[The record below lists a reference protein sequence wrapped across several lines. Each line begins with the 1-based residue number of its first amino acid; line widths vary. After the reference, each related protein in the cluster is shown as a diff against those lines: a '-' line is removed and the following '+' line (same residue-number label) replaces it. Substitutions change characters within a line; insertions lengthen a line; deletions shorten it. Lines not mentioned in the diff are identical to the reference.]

1 MRHRMSAVL
10 ENPPEIEPVFDL
22 ELEVAEKA
30 VAQPD
35 DTGSYTVHSTL
46 EELSGYSV
54 TLDSRTT
61 GGDLGTLLTAQP
73 DLPGVILLEGGKL
86 LGVISQSHY
95 YKCVSRAFGRE
106 IFQGRPATLM
116 LEETKDRPLVLSSGC
131 GIQHAVEECLSRP
144 THLVYEPF
152 VVHEKASN
160 EYRICSFQVLLL
172 ASSQIAALRNDQMA
186 QILNSMTDGLLVI
199 DRHFRIGHEYS
210 QAAAHIFE
218 RDDLDRFSLL
228 EILAPLVDAT
238 VHGQIAD
245 YLKVLFNP
253 KLIDKL
259 IKTIN
264 PAKQVTARFILPE
277 EHTKYFTLNF
287 ERVRSQ
293 GEISQ
298 VLVQVEDITQ
308 QRNLA
313 KELEK
318 QEAASEEKLQ
328 LILQILRVD
337 PPVLREFIQQFRD
350 GLVAL
355 DRLLQA
361 ESSDHLHAWINDL
374 FRTVHT
380 LKGESALLQLPLYE
394 RPLHK
399 LEDGLAAL
407 RTMAE
412 IKVEDLAL
420 ISPAVENLRQ
430 LDDNMSSAL
439 AHLDQ
444 LSPRSA
450 AATEKAVPER
460 QGPLMLATRMLEDL
474 SKRLGKPVS
483 FHTTVR
489 DEDLPADYR
498 EAITEL
504 LLHLVR
510 NAMVHGIE
518 LPAVRAAR
526 GKNAT
531 GTIQFAIKPHPDFH
545 EVIFQD
551 DGAGLDYEKIRRR
564 AAQLGRTLAT
574 PEEMHEAIFSP
585 GFSTAET
592 ITELA
597 GRGVGLDAIR
607 HTILQRGGSIHVYS
621 DEGAYCAFQILL
633 PLTAAKTGGAA

>member
-1 MRHRMSAVL
+1 MSAVL
-10 ENPPEIEPVFDL
+10 DHPREIEPVFDL
-22 ELEVAEKA
+22 ELEVAGKEIE
-30 VAQPD
+30 QPED
-35 DTGSYTVHSTL
+35 RGSYTVHSTL
-46 EELSGYSV
+46 EELPGHAV
-54 TLDSRTT
+54 ILDSRTT
-61 GGDLGTLLTAQP
+61 GGELGKLLTAQP
-73 DLPGVILLEGGKL
+73 DLPGVILLEEGKL
-86 LGVISQSHY
+86 IGVISQSHY

-106 IFQGRPATLM
+106 IFQGRSATLM
-116 LEETKDRPLVLSSGC
+116 LEETKDLPLVLSADC

-152 VVHEKASN
+152 VVHQKKTN
-160 EYRICSFQVLLL
+160 TYRICSFQVLLL

-199 DRHFRIGHEYS
+199 DNDFRIGHEYS

-218 RDDLDRFSLL
+218 RNDLDRFSLL

-238 VHGQIAD
+238 LHGQIAD

-264 PAKQVTARFILPE
+264 PAKQITARFILPE

-318 QEAASEEKLQ
+318 QEAAAEEKLQ

-350 GLVAL
+350 GLAAL

-407 RTMAE
+407 RSQAE

-420 ISPAVENLRQ
+420 ISPAVESLRQ

-450 AATEKAVPER
+450 APAGEKAAPER
-460 QGPLMLATRMLEDL
+460 HGPLMLAIRMQEDL
-474 SKRLGKPVS
+474 SKRLGKPVT
-483 FHTTVR
+483 FHTAVR

-498 EAITEL
+498 DAISEL

-518 LPAVRAAR
+518 LPAVRASR
-526 GKNAT
+526 GKNTT
-531 GTIQFAIKPHPDFH
+531 GTIQFAIKPHPNFH

-551 DGAGLDYEKIRRR
+551 DGAGLNYEKIRQR
-564 AAQLGRTLAT
+564 ATQLGQTLTT

-585 GFSTAET
+585 GFSTAEN

-621 DEGAYCAFQILL
+621 EEGAYCAFQILL
-633 PLTAAKTGGAA
+633 PLAAAKAEGGT